1 MAIRIKTLLSPVL
14 LALALAGCET
24 VEVWQYPNIALK
36 GRAGLTRV
44 RASENVVRRACSNE
58 HVRCCFDTVTN
69 TEWIAWGQEDCI
81 FHEDCHANGEL
92 TENLDCM
99 MKLRLTRLSESA
111 ILDAVDAAKLSK
123 EAGLSPGQSP
133 MASLRAEK

>member
-1 MAIRIKTLLSPVL
+1 MAIRIGALTSPVL
-14 LALALAGCET
+14 LALVLAGCET
-24 VEVWQYPNIALK
+24 VEVWQYPNITLN

-44 RASENVVRRACSNE
+44 RATENVVRRACSNE
-58 HVRCCFDTVTN
+58 RVRCCFDTATN

-99 MKLRLTRLSESA
+99 MKLRLTRLSESS
-111 ILDAVDAAKLSK
+111 ILDAVDAARLSK
-123 EAGLSPGQSP
+123 EAGLSPAQSP
-133 MASLRAEK
+133 IASLRGGR